1 MFVGDPH
8 LGDCAIVSCDA
19 RFATTDGRG
28 THACTLDA
36 PPKQEK
42 RDFLPPRQP
51 RQSGLRFRAQIV
63 DHRLHCK
70 LVNIAV

>member
-28 THACTLDA
+28 RGTHACTLGELILYTRNR
-36 PPKQEK
+36 PMEI
-42 RDFLPPRQP
+42 LPGQQR
-51 RQSGLRFRAQIV
+51 GLYV
-63 DHRLHCK
+63 LRL
-70 LVNIAV
+70 LV